1 MNSSISSSD
10 RGSADGFL
18 KAFLAVALGAG
29 LALTALLVLLDP
41 YDTGRLT
48 PFVKAGIPTTGPRVS
63 HVSRLRNPAFDAA
76 IIGNSTIQQI
86 SPDRLNAQTGRSFVQ
101 LSVPGTGPKE
111 HVALL
116 DHLVYQRGN
125 AIKAVVLGLENSWCD
140 ASRSVRTLHPFPFWL
155 YDRNP
160 LVYASSLVRM
170 DSLEFVPRR
179 IRLLLGK
186 EKPGRADGY
195 WDYEGAGKYQPT
207 GTSELHALPIPPAY
221 RGQAAATDSLRQV
234 LRSLPSQTRLILVHP
249 PVYAAARK
257 AHPAS
262 DDQTLA
268 ACKAAIARV
277 VAERPGTQL
286 IDLWID
292 SPDNRAREM
301 FYDSNHYSSAMAMQ
315 IEARVAN
322 ALRRP

>member
-10 RGSADGFL
+10 REGAGRFL
-18 KAFLAVALGAG
+18 KAFLAVVLGVG
-29 LALTALLVLLDP
+29 VVLTTMLVVLDP

-48 PFVKAGIPTTGPRVS
+48 PFVKAGIPATGPRVS
-63 HVSRLRNPAFDAA
+63 NVSRLRNPAFDAV

-86 SPDRLNAQTGRSFVQ
+86 SPERLNAQTGRSFVQ
-101 LSVPGTGPKE
+101 LSVPGTGPME
-111 HVALL
+111 HVALI
-116 DHLVYQRGN
+116 DHLVYRRGT

-140 ASRSVRTLHPFPFWL
+140 ASRSLRALHPFPFWL

-160 LVYASSLVRM
+160 LVYAGSLVRM

-179 IRLLLGK
+179 IRLLLGQ

-195 WDYEGAGKYQPT
+195 WDYEGVGRYQPT
-207 GTSELHALPIPPAY
+207 GMGELQALPIPSAY
-221 RGQAAATDSLRQV
+221 RGQAAATDSLRRV

-257 AHPAS
+257 ANPAS
-262 DDQTLA
+262 DAQTLA
-268 ACKAAIARV
+268 ACKAAIASV

-292 SPDNRAREM
+292 SADNRTREM
-301 FYDSNHYSSAMAMQ
+301 FFDSNHYSSAMALL
-315 IEARVAN
+315 IEARLAE